1 MIEVEKWIL
10 RALVVTML
18 AIGIWGVI
26 GSFEDI
32 KRYNK
37 IRQM

>member
-1 MIEVEKWIL
+1 MEKWIL
-10 RALVVTML
+10 RFLVAGML
-18 AIGIWGVI
+18 AIGIWAVI
-26 GSFEDI
+26 GSAEDI